1 MQTVSNNPMSKV
13 MKKSV
18 KGAAKG
24 VGTIGRVGT
33 DTLQKVGTT
42 ILKGSSHLGGF
53 GQSGE
58 DEEAANLAVLV
69 MNSVKGA
76 AKGVETI
83 GRVGTKGVGTIGR
96 VGTDTLQKVGTTILK
111 GSSHLGGFGQSGE
124 DEEAANLAV
133 LLMNSVKGAAKGVE
147 TIGRVGTKGVG
158 TIGRVGTD
166 TLQRVSTTIL
176 KGSSH
181 LGGFGQIGE
190 DGQIGEAEE
199 AANLAVLLMNSDDHE
214 TQIEMETDIWDMP
227 AFDEIIDDSSD
238 DDRKVTRRASR
249 SAISGTKAAK
259 KKKKKKKKSLLNPLD
274 TSQSTVAT
282 VESTG
287 SNKGTTKKKKKS
299 KTLNLGSDHG
309 ASIKSSKSLNQVGEE
324 KPVKKL
330 KKKRRNSGGALT
342 DKKTKGGYSSD
353 GGLAQKKERLRESKR
368 EKMAKRCNSDK
379 AGGNK
384 NEEVPSAPD
393 EELLTPRGS
402 RKIKTTKRRNSGCAL
417 ADEKKALV
425 EQQSNSES
433 QTKERKDGSNKVSSE
448 DSHQEP
454 SKAQSQS
461 RAAAPEEGTAATPE
475 KKENKL
481 MSLIKLKR
489 DQKAEEKKSDASEG
503 NEIEPEPS
511 HASLIPKLNLKLNL
525 PTIRKTETLRQAEE
539 PVEVEHEKEPES
551 SHHSL
556 LHKMKLKHDSPNT
569 GKTETPR
576 EPDAPVEEGNEKE
589 PEPSH
594 NSLFAKMNLK
604 LDLPTIMGKAKTPR
618 EAEAP
623 VEEENE
629 KDAPLAEGTEQEAGS
644 QEGDEDGN
652 EPGQAS
658 PHTTKSNFALRDL
671 RRFTA
676 KTDSKWNAMRASAN
690 FITNTQ
696 KGAIFANLFDKEDAD
711 VLLPAPSLPAAS
723 PVDEDMYVEGDQ
735 DANSPSPQQKGVEK
749 RRSSA
754 PITSAEVDDWLAAI
768 ERLEMELARERGTM
782 EKEMESVAFERESL
796 ELQLDEEAQKNESL
810 NQQLRELKQEQ
821 EQEEKFTGAAGKA
834 HELTEL
840 SGENEALSAQL
851 KREQS
856 QSEQR
861 MIEKES
867 EIEDLQNTIKN
878 LKMEEKVDVF
888 TVNPN
893 DGKSKQRLQGE
904 LLQAI
909 AKLSDRD
916 ATITRQNKE
925 ITEMR
930 QELDFLQAGDLVQK
944 LKKQMIDIQEEKD
957 ELVTKLESG
966 QKETEMKITTK
977 DETIAFLI
985 EELGNMKKAESESKG
1000 SYLSSPFR
1008 GRGN

>member
-33 DTLQKVGTT
+33 
-42 ILKGSSHLGGF
+42 
-53 GQSGE
+53 
-58 DEEAANLAVLV
+58 
-69 MNSVKGA
+69 
-76 AKGVETI
+76 
-83 GRVGTKGVGTIGR
+83 KGVGTIGR
-96 VGTDTLQKVGTTILK
+96 VGTGTLQRVGTTILK
-111 GSSHLGGFGQSGE
+111 GSSQLGGFGHGGE
-124 DEEAANLAV
+124 D
-133 LLMNSVKGAAKGVE
+133 
-147 TIGRVGTKGVG
+147 
-158 TIGRVGTD
+158 
-166 TLQRVSTTIL
+166 
-176 KGSSH
+176 
-181 LGGFGQIGE
+181 
-190 DGQIGEAEE
+190 EE

-214 TQIEMETDIWDMP
+214 TQMEMETDIWDMP
-227 AFDEIIDDSSD
+227 AFDEIEDDSSD
-238 DDRKVTRRASR
+238 DDRKVTRRASA
-249 SAISGTKAAK
+249 SAISGTKTAK
-259 KKKKKKKKSLLNPLD
+259 KKKKKKKKSLLDPLD
-274 TSQSTVAT
+274 TSESTVAT

-299 KTLNLGSDHG
+299 KTLNLGSDHS
-309 ASIKSSKSLNQVGEE
+309 ASIQSSKSLNQVGEE
-324 KPVKKL
+324 KLVKKL
-330 KKKRRNSGGALT
+330 KKKRRNSGGALA

-353 GGLAQKKERLRESKR
+353 GGFAPKKEGLRGSKR
-368 EKMAKRCNSDK
+368 EKTAKRRNSEK

-402 RKIKTTKRRNSGCAL
+402 RKIKTTKRRNSVCAL
-417 ADEKKALV
+417 ADETKALV

-433 QTKERKDGSNKVSSE
+433 QSKERKDGSNKVSSE

-454 SKAQSQS
+454 SKSQPQS
-461 RAAAPEEGTAATPE
+461 RAAAPEEGPAAALE

-481 MSLIKLKR
+481 MSLMKMKI
-489 DQKAEEKKSDASEG
+489 DQKAEEKKSDASEE
-503 NEIEPEPS
+503 NEIEPS

-525 PTIRKTETLRQAEE
+525 PTIRKTESLGQSEE

-556 LHKMKLKHDSPNT
+556 FQKMKLKRDLPNT
-569 GKTETPR
+569 GKRKTPR
-576 EPDAPVEEGNEKE
+576 EPDASVEEENEKE

-604 LDLPTIMGKAKTPR
+604 LDLPTMGKAKTPR

-629 KDAPLAEGTEQEAGS
+629 KDAPLAEGTVEAGS
-644 QEGDEDGN
+644 QEGDEDG

-658 PHTTKSNFALRDL
+658 SNTTKSNFALRNL
-671 RRFTA
+671 RRFTT

-690 FITNTQ
+690 FITKTQ
-696 KGAIFANLFDKEDAD
+696 KGAMFANLFDKEDAD
-711 VLLPAPSLPAAS
+711 ALLPTPSLPAAS
-723 PVDEDMYVEGDQ
+723 PAHEDMYVEGDQ
-735 DANSPSPQQKGVEK
+735 DANSPSPQKGVEK
-749 RRSSA
+749 RRSAA
-754 PITSAEVDDWLAAI
+754 PITSAEVDERLAAI

-782 EKEMESVAFERESL
+782 EKERESIAFERESL

-810 NQQLRELKQEQ
+810 NQQLRELKQE

-851 KREQS
+851 KREQR